1 MTDMTKKTIST
12 LMSGIAILTLAT
24 TMMSATPQKDE
35 VMTKENG
42 MYVVNTTTL
51 GKDVIGYV
59 STTPI
64 KVYIKKNKVVKI
76 EALKN
81 QETPK
86 YMAKVKKNLM
96 TKWDGQKVAD
106 AQKLQV
112 DAITGATFTSD
123 AIKENVQLALDY
135 YKKHK

>member
-1 MTDMTKKTIST
+1 MKKVIS
-12 LMSGIAILTLAT
+12 ILALFSLVVVLS
-24 TMMSATPQKDE
+24 SAKGDDG

-59 STTPI
+59 GATPLKI
-64 KVYIKKNKVVKI
+64 YIQKDKIVKV

-86 YMAKVKKNLM
+86 YNARVKRLLL
-96 TKWDGQKVAD
+96 TKWDGMKVKDVSKQKVD
-106 AQKLQV
+106 GV
-112 DAITGATFTSD
+112 TGATITSD
-123 AIKENVQLALDY
+123 AFKKNVQLGVDY
-135 YKKHK
+135 YLKHK

>member
-1 MTDMTKKTIST
+1 MTNKMIST
-12 LMSGIAILTLAT
+12 LMSGIAALTLT
-24 TMMSATPQKDE
+24 VTLTSAAPQNDD

-59 STTPI
+59 SSTPI

-96 TKWDGQKVAD
+96 SKWDGQKVAD
-106 AQKLQV
+106 AEKLAV
-112 DAITGATFTSD
+112 DGVTGATFTSD
-123 AIKENVQLALDY
+123 AIKENVKLALDY

>member
-1 MTDMTKKTIST
+1 
-12 LMSGIAILTLAT
+12 MSSVAILAL
-24 TMMSATPQKDE
+24 SATLLSAAPQNDE
-35 VMTKENG
+35 VMTKEDG

-59 STTPI
+59 STTPV
-64 KVYIKKNKVVKI
+64 KVYIKKNKVVKV

-106 AQKLQV
+106 AQKMDV
-112 DAITGATFTSD
+112 DGVTGATFTSD
-123 AIKENVQLALDY
+123 AIKTNVQLALDY

>member
-1 MTDMTKKTIST
+1 MNKKMFST
-12 LMSGIAILTLAT
+12 AMSSVAILAL
-24 TMMSATPQKDE
+24 SATLLSAAPQKDE
-35 VMTKENG
+35 VMTKEDG

-59 STTPI
+59 STTPV
-64 KVYIKKNKVVKI
+64 KVYIKKNKVVKV

-106 AQKLQV
+106 AQKMDV
-112 DAITGATFTSD
+112 DGVTGATFTSD
-123 AIKENVQLALDY
+123 AIKTNVQLALDY

>member
-1 MTDMTKKTIST
+1 MFSAA
-12 LMSGIAILTLAT
+12 MSSVAILAL
-24 TMMSATPQKDE
+24 SATLLSAAPQNDE
-35 VMTKENG
+35 VMTKEDG

-59 STTPI
+59 STTPV
-64 KVYIKKNKVVKI
+64 KVYIKKNKVVKV

-106 AQKLQV
+106 AQKMDV
-112 DAITGATFTSD
+112 DGVTGATFTSD
-123 AIKENVQLALDY
+123 AIKTNVQLALDY

>member
-1 MTDMTKKTIST
+1 MKKVIS
-12 LMSGIAILTLAT
+12 ILALFSLVIVLS
-24 TMMSATPQKDE
+24 SAKGDDG

-59 STTPI
+59 GATPLKI
-64 KVYIKKNKVVKI
+64 YIQKDKIVKV

-86 YMAKVKKNLM
+86 YNAKVKRLLL
-96 TKWDGQKVAD
+96 TKWDGMKVKEVAKQKVD
-106 AQKLQV
+106 GV
-112 DAITGATFTSD
+112 TGATITSD
-123 AIKENVQLALDY
+123 AMKKNVQLGVEY
-135 YKKHK
+135 YLKHK

>member
-1 MTDMTKKTIST
+1 MKQVIS
-12 LMSGIAILTLAT
+12 ILALFSLVIVLS
-24 TMMSATPQKDE
+24 SAKGDDG

-59 STTPI
+59 GTTPLKI
-64 KVYIKKNKVVKI
+64 YIQKDKIVKV

-86 YMAKVKKNLM
+86 YSAKVKRALL
-96 TKWDGQKVAD
+96 TKWDGMKVKDVAKQKVD
-106 AQKLQV
+106 GV
-112 DAITGATFTSD
+112 TGATITSD
-123 AIKENVQLALDY
+123 AMKKNVQLGVEY
-135 YKKHK
+135 YLKHK